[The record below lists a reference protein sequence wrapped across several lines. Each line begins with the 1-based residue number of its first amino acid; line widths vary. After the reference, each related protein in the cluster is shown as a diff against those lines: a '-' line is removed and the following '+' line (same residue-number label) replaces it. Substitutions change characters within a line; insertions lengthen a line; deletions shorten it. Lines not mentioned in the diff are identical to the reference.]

1 MVLTYIMAGVGLLLV
16 IIYLA
21 VVFWPITLTIIA
33 IGITWWLLSR
43 RKKRVKDEQY
53 NSEEQYH
60 SEEQYYEQ
68 DTSNYEQYFEIL
80 HLKSDATIQQV
91 KEQYRRFAQMYHPDK
106 SNKQTEQQFILVT
119 NAKDALIEKFR
130 LRNQKVSEQEVM

>member
-1 MVLTYIMAGVGLLLV
+1 MVLTYIMAGIGLLLV

-21 VVFWPITLTIIA
+21 VVFWPITLSIIA
-33 IGITWWLLSR
+33 IGITWWLFSR
-43 RKKRVKDEQY
+43 RKNRVK
-53 NSEEQYH
+53 EEQYH
-60 SEEQYYEQ
+60 YEDQYYEQ

-91 KEQYRRFAQMYHPDK
+91 KEQYRIFAQMYHPDK
-106 SNKQTEQQFILVT
+106 SNKQSEQQFILVT
-119 NAKDALIEKFR
+119 NAKDVLIEKFR

>member
-1 MVLTYIMAGVGLLLV
+1 MVLTFIMVGIGLLLV
-16 IIYLA
+16 VIYLA
-21 VVFWPITLTIIA
+21 VVYWPITLTVIA
-33 IGITWWLLSR
+33 IGITWWLISR
-43 RKKRVKDEQY
+43 RKKRVKEEQY
-53 NSEEQYH
+53 NY
-60 SEEQYYEQ
+60 EEQYYEQ

-106 SNKQTEQQFILVT
+106 SNKQSEHQFILVT
-119 NAKDALIEKFR
+119 NAKDVLIEKFR

>member
-1 MVLTYIMAGVGLLLV
+1 MVLVYIMAGVGLLLV

-43 RKKRVKDEQY
+43 RKNKIKEEQY
-53 NSEEQYH
+53 NY
-60 SEEQYYEQ
+60 EEQYYEQ

-106 SNKQTEQQFILVT
+106 SNKQSEQQIILVT
-119 NAKDALIEKFR
+119 NAKDALLEKFR

>member
-1 MVLTYIMAGVGLLLV
+1 MVLTYIMAGIGLLLV

-21 VVFWPITLTIIA
+21 VVFWPITLSIIA

-53 NSEEQYH
+53 NY
-60 SEEQYYEQ
+60 EEQYYEQ

-106 SNKQTEQQFILVT
+106 SNKQSEHQFILVT
-119 NAKDALIEKFR
+119 NAKDTLIEKFR

>member
-1 MVLTYIMAGVGLLLV
+1 MVLVYIMAGIGLLLV

-21 VVFWPITLTIIA
+21 IVFWPITLTIIA
-33 IGITWWLLSR
+33 ISITWWLLSR
-43 RKKRVKDEQY
+43 RKKRVKEEQY
-53 NSEEQYH
+53 NH
-60 SEEQYYEQ
+60 EEQYYEQ

-106 SNKQTEQQFILVT
+106 SKKQSEQQFILVT
-119 NAKDALIEKFR
+119 NAKDALLEKFR

>member
-1 MVLTYIMAGVGLLLV
+1 MVLVYIMAGIGLLLV

-21 VVFWPITLTIIA
+21 VVFWPITLSIIA

-43 RKKRVKDEQY
+43 RKKRIK
-53 NSEEQYH
+53 EEQDNY
-60 SEEQYYEQ
+60 EEQYYEQ

-119 NAKDALIEKFR
+119 NAKDALIEKFL

>member
-1 MVLTYIMAGVGLLLV
+1 MVLVYIMAGIGLLLV

-21 VVFWPITLTIIA
+21 VVFWPITLSIIA

-43 RKKRVKDEQY
+43 RKKRVK
-53 NSEEQYH
+53 EEQDHY
-60 SEEQYYEQ
+60 EEQYYEQ

-106 SNKQTEQQFILVT
+106 SNKQSEHQFILVT

>member
-1 MVLTYIMAGVGLLLV
+1 MVLVYIMAGIGLLLV

-43 RKKRVKDEQY
+43 RKNKIK
-53 NSEEQYH
+53 EEQYH

-119 NAKDALIEKFR
+119 NAKDAVLEKFR

>member
-1 MVLTYIMAGVGLLLV
+1 MVLVYIMAGVGLLLV

-43 RKKRVKDEQY
+43 RKKKIKEEQY
-53 NSEEQYH
+53 NY
-60 SEEQYYEQ
+60 EEQYYEQ

-106 SNKQTEQQFILVT
+106 SKKQSEQQFILVT
-119 NAKDALIEKFR
+119 NAKNALLEKFR
-130 LRNQKVSEQEVM
+130 LSNQKVSEQEVM

>member
-1 MVLTYIMAGVGLLLV
+1 MVLVYIMAGIGLLLV

-33 IGITWWLLSR
+33 ISITWWLLSR
-43 RKKRVKDEQY
+43 RKKRVKEEQY
-53 NSEEQYH
+53 NY
-60 SEEQYYEQ
+60 EEQYYEQ

-106 SNKQTEQQFILVT
+106 SNKQSEHQFILVT
-119 NAKDALIEKFR
+119 NAKDTLIEKFR
-130 LRNQKVSEQEVM
+130 LRNQKISEQEVM

>member
-1 MVLTYIMAGVGLLLV
+1 MILTFIMVGIGLLLV

-33 IGITWWLLSR
+33 IGITWWLFSR
-43 RKKRVKDEQY
+43 RKNRVK
-53 NSEEQYH
+53 EEQYH
-60 SEEQYYEQ
+60 YEDQYYEQ

-106 SNKQTEQQFILVT
+106 SNKQSEHQFILVT

>member
-1 MVLTYIMAGVGLLLV
+1 MVLVYIMAGIGLLLV

-21 VVFWPITLTIIA
+21 IVFWPITLTIIA
-33 IGITWWLLSR
+33 ISITWWLLSR
-43 RKKRVKDEQY
+43 RKNKIK
-53 NSEEQYH
+53 EEQYH

>member
-1 MVLTYIMAGVGLLLV
+1 MVLVYIMAGIGLLLV

-21 VVFWPITLTIIA
+21 IVFWPITLTIIA
-33 IGITWWLLSR
+33 ISITWWLLSR
-43 RKKRVKDEQY
+43 RKKRVKEEQY
-53 NSEEQYH
+53 NY
-60 SEEQYYEQ
+60 EEQYYEQ

-106 SNKQTEQQFILVT
+106 SNKQSEQQFILVT

>member
-43 RKKRVKDEQY
+43 RKKRVKEEQY
-53 NSEEQYH
+53 NY
-60 SEEQYYEQ
+60 EEQYYEQ

-106 SNKQTEQQFILVT
+106 SNKQSEQQFILVT
-119 NAKDALIEKFR
+119 NAKDTLIEKFR

>member
-1 MVLTYIMAGVGLLLV
+1 MVLVYIMAGIGLLLV

-43 RKKRVKDEQY
+43 RKKRVKEEQY
-53 NSEEQYH
+53 NY
-60 SEEQYYEQ
+60 EEQYYEQ

-91 KEQYRRFAQMYHPDK
+91 KDQYRRFAQMYHPDK
-106 SNKQTEQQFILVT
+106 SNKQSEQQFILVT

>member
-1 MVLTYIMAGVGLLLV
+1 MVLVYIMAGIGLLLV

-21 VVFWPITLTIIA
+21 VVFWPITLSIIA
-33 IGITWWLLSR
+33 IGITWWLFSR
-43 RKKRVKDEQY
+43 RKKRVQ
-53 NSEEQYH
+53 EEQYH

-106 SNKQTEQQFILVT
+106 SKKQSEQQFILVT
-119 NAKDALIEKFR
+119 NAKDALLEKFR

>member
-1 MVLTYIMAGVGLLLV
+1 MVLVYIMAGIGLLLV

-21 VVFWPITLTIIA
+21 VVFWPITLSIIA
-33 IGITWWLLSR
+33 IGITWWLFSR
-43 RKKRVKDEQY
+43 RKKKIKEEQY
-53 NSEEQYH
+53 NH
-60 SEEQYYEQ
+60 EEQYYEQ

-130 LRNQKVSEQEVM
+130 SGNQKVSEQEVM

>member
-1 MVLTYIMAGVGLLLV
+1 MVLTFIMVGIGLLLV

-21 VVFWPITLTIIA
+21 VVYWPITLAVIA
-33 IGITWWLLSR
+33 LGITWWLFSR
-43 RKKRVKDEQY
+43 RKKRVQ
-53 NSEEQYH
+53 EEQYH

>member
-1 MVLTYIMAGVGLLLV
+1 MVLTFIMVGIGLLLV

-21 VVFWPITLTIIA
+21 IVYWPITLTVIA

-43 RKKRVKDEQY
+43 RKKRIKEEQY
-53 NSEEQYH
+53 NY
-60 SEEQYYEQ
+60 EEQYYEQ

-106 SNKQTEQQFILVT
+106 SNKQSEHQFILVT
-119 NAKDALIEKFR
+119 NAKDTLLEKFR

>member
-1 MVLTYIMAGVGLLLV
+1 MVLVYIMAGIGLLLV

-21 VVFWPITLTIIA
+21 IVFWPITLTIIA

-43 RKKRVKDEQY
+43 RKNKVK
-53 NSEEQYH
+53 
-60 SEEQYYEQ
+60 EEQYYEQ

-91 KEQYRRFAQMYHPDK
+91 KDQYRRFAQMYHPDK
-106 SNKQTEQQFILVT
+106 SNKQSEQQFILVT
-119 NAKDALIEKFR
+119 NAKDALLEKFR

>member
-1 MVLTYIMAGVGLLLV
+1 MVLVYIMAGVGLLLV

-21 VVFWPITLTIIA
+21 VVFWPITLSIIA

-43 RKKRVKDEQY
+43 RKKRVKEEQY
-53 NSEEQYH
+53 NH
-60 SEEQYYEQ
+60 EEQYYEQ

-106 SNKQTEQQFILVT
+106 SNKQSEQQFILVT
-119 NAKDALIEKFR
+119 NAKDTLIEKFR

>member
-1 MVLTYIMAGVGLLLV
+1 MVLVYIMAGIGLLLV

-43 RKKRVKDEQY
+43 RKKKIKEEQY
-53 NSEEQYH
+53 NY
-60 SEEQYYEQ
+60 EEQYYEQ
-68 DTSNYEQYFEIL
+68 DASNYEQYFEIL

-106 SNKQTEQQFILVT
+106 SNKQSEQQFILVT
-119 NAKDALIEKFR
+119 NAKDALLEKFR

>member
-1 MVLTYIMAGVGLLLV
+1 MVLVYIMAGIGLLLV

-21 VVFWPITLTIIA
+21 IVFWPITLTIIA
-33 IGITWWLLSR
+33 ISITWWLLSR
-43 RKKRVKDEQY
+43 RKKRVKEEQY
-53 NSEEQYH
+53 NY
-60 SEEQYYEQ
+60 EEQYYEQ

-106 SNKQTEQQFILVT
+106 SNKQSEQQFILVT
-119 NAKDALIEKFR
+119 NAKAALLEKFR

>member
-1 MVLTYIMAGVGLLLV
+1 MVLVYIMAGVGLLLV

-43 RKKRVKDEQY
+43 RKKRDKEEQY
-53 NSEEQYH
+53 NY
-60 SEEQYYEQ
+60 EEQYYEQ

-106 SNKQTEQQFILVT
+106 SNRQSEQQFILVT
-119 NAKDALIEKFR
+119 KAKDELIEKFR

>member
-1 MVLTYIMAGVGLLLV
+1 MVLVYIMAGIGLLLV

-21 VVFWPITLTIIA
+21 IVFWPITLTIIA
-33 IGITWWLLSR
+33 ISITWWLLSR
-43 RKKRVKDEQY
+43 RKKRVKQEQY
-53 NSEEQYH
+53 NH
-60 SEEQYYEQ
+60 EEQYYEQ

-106 SNKQTEQQFILVT
+106 SNKQSEQQFILVT
-119 NAKDALIEKFR
+119 NAKDALLEKFR

>member
-1 MVLTYIMAGVGLLLV
+1 MVLTYIMAGIGLLLV

-33 IGITWWLLSR
+33 IGITWCLFSR
-43 RKKRVKDEQY
+43 RKKRVK
-53 NSEEQYH
+53 EEQYH
-60 SEEQYYEQ
+60 YEEQYYEQ

-106 SNKQTEQQFILVT
+106 SNKQSEQQFILVT

>member
-1 MVLTYIMAGVGLLLV
+1 MVLVYIMAGVGLLLV

-43 RKKRVKDEQY
+43 RKKRVKEEQY
-53 NSEEQYH
+53 NY
-60 SEEQYYEQ
+60 EEQYYEQ

-106 SNKQTEQQFILVT
+106 SNKQSEQQFILVT

>member
-1 MVLTYIMAGVGLLLV
+1 MVLVYIMAGIGLLLV

-21 VVFWPITLTIIA
+21 VVFWPITLSIIA

-43 RKKRVKDEQY
+43 RKKKIKEEQY
-53 NSEEQYH
+53 NY
-60 SEEQYYEQ
+60 EEQYYEQ
-68 DTSNYEQYFEIL
+68 DASNYEQYFEIL

-91 KEQYRRFAQMYHPDK
+91 KDQYRRFAQMYHPDK
-106 SNKQTEQQFILVT
+106 SNKQSEQQFILVT
-119 NAKDALIEKFR
+119 NAKDALLEKFR

>member
-1 MVLTYIMAGVGLLLV
+1 MILTFIMVGIGLLLV

-43 RKKRVKDEQY
+43 RKKKIK
-53 NSEEQYH
+53 EEQYH

-91 KEQYRRFAQMYHPDK
+91 KEQYRRFVQMYHPDK
-106 SNKQTEQQFILVT
+106 SNKQSEHQFILVT

>member
-1 MVLTYIMAGVGLLLV
+1 MVLTFIMVGIGLLLV

-21 VVFWPITLTIIA
+21 VVYWPITLTIIA

-43 RKKRVKDEQY
+43 RKNKIKEEQY
-53 NSEEQYH
+53 NY
-60 SEEQYYEQ
+60 EEQYYEQ

-119 NAKDALIEKFR
+119 NAKDVLIEKFR

>member
-1 MVLTYIMAGVGLLLV
+1 MVLVYIMAGIGLLLV

-43 RKKRVKDEQY
+43 RKKKIK
-53 NSEEQYH
+53 EEQYH

-119 NAKDALIEKFR
+119 YAKDALLEKFR

>member
-1 MVLTYIMAGVGLLLV
+1 MILTFIMVGIGLLLV

-21 VVFWPITLTIIA
+21 VVYWPITLTVIA
-33 IGITWWLLSR
+33 LGITWWLFSR
-43 RKKRVKDEQY
+43 RKNRVKEEQY
-53 NSEEQYH
+53 NY
-60 SEEQYYEQ
+60 EEQYYEQ

-106 SNKQTEQQFILVT
+106 SNKQSEQQFILVT

>member
-1 MVLTYIMAGVGLLLV
+1 MVLVYIMAGVGLLLV

-43 RKKRVKDEQY
+43 RKKRVKEEQY
-53 NSEEQYH
+53 NY
-60 SEEQYYEQ
+60 EEQYYEQ

-106 SNKQTEQQFILVT
+106 SNKQSEQQFILVT
-119 NAKDALIEKFR
+119 NAKDALLEKFR

>member
-1 MVLTYIMAGVGLLLV
+1 MVLVYIMAGVGLLLV

-21 VVFWPITLTIIA
+21 VVFWPITLSIIA

-43 RKKRVKDEQY
+43 RKNKIK
-53 NSEEQYH
+53 EEQYH

-106 SNKQTEQQFILVT
+106 SNKQSEHQFILVT
-119 NAKDALIEKFR
+119 NAKDTLIEKFR

>member
-21 VVFWPITLTIIA
+21 IVFWPITLSIIA

-43 RKKRVKDEQY
+43 RKKRVK
-53 NSEEQYH
+53 EEQYH

>member
-1 MVLTYIMAGVGLLLV
+1 MVLTFIMVGIGLLLV

-21 VVFWPITLTIIA
+21 VVYWPITLTVIA
-33 IGITWWLLSR
+33 LGITWWLFSR
-43 RKKRVKDEQY
+43 RKNRVKEEQY
-53 NSEEQYH
+53 NY
-60 SEEQYYEQ
+60 EEQYYEQ

-106 SNKQTEQQFILVT
+106 SNKQSEHQFILVT
-119 NAKDALIEKFR
+119 NAKDTLIEKFR

>member
-1 MVLTYIMAGVGLLLV
+1 MVLVYIMAGVGLLLV

-21 VVFWPITLTIIA
+21 VVFWPITLSIIA
-33 IGITWWLLSR
+33 IGITWWLFSR
-43 RKKRVKDEQY
+43 RKKRVQ
-53 NSEEQYH
+53 EEQYH

-106 SNKQTEQQFILVT
+106 SNKQSEHQFILVT
-119 NAKDALIEKFR
+119 NAKDTLIEKFR